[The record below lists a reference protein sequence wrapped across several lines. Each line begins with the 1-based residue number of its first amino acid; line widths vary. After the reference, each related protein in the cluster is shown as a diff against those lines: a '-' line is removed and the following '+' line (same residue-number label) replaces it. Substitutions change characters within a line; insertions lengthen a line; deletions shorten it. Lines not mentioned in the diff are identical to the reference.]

1 MSYNLKI
8 LYAIPMIITK
18 KTSIECTQ
26 KESIGESDMSL
37 QKSTKHTQKILMEK
51 MRDKDA

>member
-1 MSYNLKI
+1 
-8 LYAIPMIITK
+8 MIITK

-37 QKSTKHTQKILMEK
+37 QKSTKHTQKNSNGENK
-51 MRDKDA
+51 RQRSMRCTENK